1 MKPAILDALVRITPH
16 IRLTECRHSEAL
28 STASG
33 AEVWLKLE
41 NQQLSGSFKL
51 RGVMNKVLSLSPQEQ
66 SQRLVAASTG
76 NHGAA
81 FAHAVSEL
89 GLDGLLFLPSNA
101 AATKLRAIEASGL
114 PFELVGD
121 DCVETEKHARRYAKA
136 HGCVWISP
144 YNDPAI
150 VAGQGT
156 IAPELVEQVEAIDIV
171 LVPVG
176 GGGLA
181 SGIAAYLKAVTPGV
195 EVIGCQP
202 EASAV
207 MYESVK
213 ACQIVEM
220 VSLPTLSDATAGGIE
235 EGSITFELC
244 RRFVDRYE
252 LVSED
257 EIAAAIRLVHEHED
271 MVIEGGAALPVAV
284 MLRRPEELR
293 GRRVVLVITGSKIDE
308 SVLDGI
314 LGDKKNR

>member
-1 MKPAILDALVRITPH
+1 MKDVVVEARTRITPH
-16 IRLTECRHSEAL
+16 IRLTECRYSEAL
-28 STASG
+28 SNAAG

-41 NQQLSGSFKL
+41 NQQISGSFKL
-51 RGVMNKVLSLSPQEQ
+51 RGVMNKVLSLTPQEQ

-81 FAHAVSEL
+81 FAHAVGEL

-101 AATKLRAIEASGL
+101 AKTKLHAIEVSGL

-121 DCVETEKHARRYAKA
+121 DCVETENHARHYAKA

-144 YNDPAI
+144 YNDPAV

-156 IAPELVEQVEAIDIV
+156 IGPELLEQVHEIDAV

-181 SGIAAYLKAVTPGV
+181 SGIAAYLEDVAPTV
-195 EVIGCQP
+195 EIIGCQP
-202 EASAV
+202 KASAV

-213 ACQIVEM
+213 AGEIVEM
-220 VSLPTLSDATAGGIE
+220 ESLPTLSDATAGGIE

-257 EIAAAIRLVHEHED
+257 EIASAIRCVHEHED
-271 MVIEGGAALPVAV
+271 MVIEGGASLPVAV

-293 GRRVVLVITGSKIDE
+293 GRRVVLVITGSKIDQA
-308 SVLDGI
+308 VLEGI